1 MTALPACPILSTLA
15 AKRPAMHLTRPR
27 VVHRK
32 DYRPPSFFIDSV
44 DLSFDLDPEA
54 TLVRARM
61 QVRRAEAG
69 RGTSEPLVLH
79 GERLELLELRVDG
92 RELAAGQYEV
102 DDEELRLPDFGDSGT
117 VETLVRIH
125 PATNTELSGLYTSSG
140 NFCTQ
145 CEAEGFR
152 RITFFLD
159 RPDVMA
165 RYSATL
171 VADEAGWPVLL
182 SNGNRA
188 GSGRLAGGRHWVRYE
203 DPHPKPSYLF
213 ALVAGKLACHAG
225 EFTTR
230 SGRPVRL
237 EIWVEPENVDGCGHA
252 LRSLQRA
259 MRWDEERF
267 GLEYDLDVYMIVAV
281 SDFNMGAMENKGLN
295 IFNSKYVLARPET
308 ATDDDYEAIEGVIG
322 HEYFH
327 NWTGNRVTCRD
338 WFQLTLKEGLT
349 VFRDQEF
356 TADMTS
362 ESVKRLADV
371 RGLRLAQFPEDAGPM
386 AHPIRPESYVAM
398 DNFYTATVYNKGAE
412 VVRMIQT
419 LVGRDG
425 FRRGLELYLR
435 RHDGQAVSCD
445 DFRAAMAEANERD
458 LAQFERWYS
467 QAGTPIVQAEGRY
480 ERAERRYILTLRQSR
495 RPYPAAGEYLP
506 WHIPVAVGL
515 LASDGTDLPLSLAG
529 GATTAILELREEE
542 QTFVF
547 ESVTE
552 APVPSVLRGYS
563 APVVLEMPRAR
574 TELAFSLAHDS
585 DPFQRWEAGQRL
597 ATEVCLELATR
608 WREGE
613 PLELDPILTDAYRAL
628 LHDPALDGSYRAL
641 ALMLPAERA
650 LALERTPV
658 DVDAIHSAREFV
670 RAALAR
676 ALAEDLEQL
685 WQTSTPPGEYVHDK
699 VSIDRRRIANTTLAY
714 LSLMG
719 TPEIRARL
727 RERALTADNMTDVQ
741 AAVSILAD
749 LECPERE
756 EVLEAFHHR
765 WRADPLVLDKWF
777 TIQAS
782 SRLPSTPER
791 VFALA
796 RHPDFTLRNPNRVRA
811 LIGAFSQNQVRF
823 HAPDGAGYRFLADTV
838 LELDRMNP
846 QLAARM
852 ASALQPWRRF
862 DPARQAR
869 MRGELERITATGGL
883 SKDVWEMVERA
894 LGNTA

>member
-1 MTALPACPILSTLA
+1 
-15 AKRPAMHLTRPR
+15 MHETRPR

-32 DYRPPSFFIDSV
+32 DYRPPPYLIESV

-61 QVRRAEAG
+61 QIRRSSAWSDAP
-69 RGTSEPLVLH
+69 EPLALH
-79 GERLELLELRVDG
+79 GERLELLELRIDG
-92 RELAAGQYEV
+92 RELAAGEYQHG
-102 DDEELRLPDFGDSGT
+102 EELLTLPTFGESGT
-117 VETLVRIH
+117 VETLVKIR
-125 PATNTELSGLYTSSG
+125 PAGNTELSGLYTSSG

-171 VADEAGWPVLL
+171 VADEASWPVLL

-203 DPHPKPSYLF
+203 DPYPKPSYLF
-213 ALVAGKLACHAG
+213 ALVAGKLACHTG

-230 SGRPVRL
+230 SGRHVRL
-237 EIWVEPENVDGCGHA
+237 EIWVEPENLDRCDHA
-252 LRSLQRA
+252 LRSLRRA
-259 MRWDEERF
+259 MRWDEDRF

-295 IFNSKYVLARPET
+295 IFNSKYVLACPAT

-356 TADMTS
+356 SADMTS
-362 ESVKRLADV
+362 ASVKRIADV
-371 RGLRLAQFPEDAGPM
+371 RMLRLAQFPEDTGPM

-419 LVGRDG
+419 LVGVDG

-445 DFRAAMAEANERD
+445 DFRAALAEANGRD
-458 LAQFERWYS
+458 LDQFERWYL
-467 QAGTPIVQAEGRY
+467 QAGTPILRAEGRY
-480 ERAERRYILTLRQSR
+480 ESAERRYVLTLRQSR
-495 RPYPAAGEYLP
+495 RPYPGAGEHLP

-515 LASDGTDLPLSLAG
+515 LGSDGKDLPLALAG
-529 GATTAILELREEE
+529 GASTVVLDLREEE
-542 QTFVF
+542 QSFVF
-547 ESVTE
+547 EDVPVT
-552 APVPSVLRGYS
+552 PIPSLLRGYS
-563 APVVLEMPRAR
+563 APVVLEMERPRA
-574 TELAFSLAHDS
+574 ELAFSFANDS
-585 DPFQRWEAGQRL
+585 DAFQRWEAGQRL
-597 ATEVCLELATR
+597 ATDVCLELASR
-608 WREGE
+608 WRAGD
-613 PLELDPILTDAYRAL
+613 PLELDPILMEAYRAL
-628 LHDPALDGSYRAL
+628 LRDPSLDGSFRAL

-658 DVDAIHSAREFV
+658 DVDALHSAREFV
-670 RAALAR
+670 RASIARNLAG
-676 ALAEDLEQL
+676 DLEAV
-685 WQTSTPPGEYVHDK
+685 WEANAPRGEYAHDK
-699 VSIDRRRIANTTLAY
+699 ESIDRRRIANSALSY
-714 LSLMG
+714 LSLTGM
-719 TPEIRARL
+719 PEIRARL
-727 RERALTADNMTDVQ
+727 KERALGADNMTDVQ
-741 AAVSILAD
+741 AAVAILAD

-756 EVLEAFHHR
+756 EVLETFHAR
-765 WRADPLVLDKWF
+765 WQSDPLVLDKWF
-777 TIQAS
+777 TIQAL

-796 RHPDFTLRNPNRVRA
+796 SHADFNLRNPNRVRA
-811 LIGAFSQNQVRF
+811 LVGAFTQNQVRF
-823 HAPDGAGYRFLADTV
+823 HAPDGAGYRFLADVV
-838 LELDRMNP
+838 LELDRTNP

-862 DPARQAR
+862 DPSRQAK
-869 MRGELERITATGGL
+869 MSAELERISAVSGL
-883 SKDVWEMVERA
+883 SKDVWEIIERA
-894 LGNTA
+894 LGNQG